1 MSHGKCDQTEKDRRR
16 ETYQGCSMS
25 TCVPRFFGICIPR
38 CEIQEQ
44 EFTLHQENSKKKKT
58 QMILDSIRGST
69 RTRTS
74 SMLQKER
81 TQDKTNPT
89 EPIFKKETINCI
101 IIYMQAENN
110 KENLT
115 LTMQGTND
123 IDLPLPKKPFK
134 ITKT

>member
-1 MSHGKCDQTEKDRRR
+1 MSHGKCDQTEKDRMRK
-16 ETYQGCSMS
+16 TYQGYSMS
-25 TCVPRFFGICIPR
+25 TYVPRFFGICIPR

-58 QMILDSIRGST
+58 QMILDSIRDST

-89 EPIFKKETINCI
+89 KSIFKKETINCT
-101 IIYMQAENN
+101 IIYMQAQDN

-115 LTMQGTND
+115 LTMQGTNN
-123 IDLPLPKKPFK
+123 IDLTLPKKPYK
-134 ITKT
+134 ITKN